1 MVLMDLV
8 GLIKFGFASIIIFG
22 RFFLKSYASLNSIL
36 VVSL

>member
-1 MVLMDLV
+1 MVLIDLV
-8 GLIKFGFASIIIFG
+8 GLIRVGLVSIMIFG